1 MNSGREE
8 RERRSRARLRRQT
21 ETGHARWP
29 HRRAGERLAGTHS
42 GRLKRRIDFSLRKTN
57 GAVFLP
63 TAWRGGLREV
73 AGQSWLPTQ
82 KPKPRLDGLVNV
94 QSCFKCPRR
103 GGLLISQSDLFLI
116 LCPVLITTRL
126 PGRAHGA
133 HGAMQAGA
141 PATARLVGLDKHLTS
156 LGLVC
161 AVGRL

>member
-1 MNSGREE
+1 M
-8 RERRSRARLRRQT
+8 
-21 ETGHARWP
+21 
-29 HRRAGERLAGTHS
+29 
-42 GRLKRRIDFSLRKTN
+42 
-57 GAVFLP
+57 
-63 TAWRGGLREV
+63 

-133 HGAMQAGA
+133 